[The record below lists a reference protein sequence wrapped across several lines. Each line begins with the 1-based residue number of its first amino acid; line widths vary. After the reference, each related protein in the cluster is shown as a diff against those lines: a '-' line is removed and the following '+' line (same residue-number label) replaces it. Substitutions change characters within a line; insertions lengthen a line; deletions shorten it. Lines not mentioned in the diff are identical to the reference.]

1 VTERTPW
8 EGGYIGINSFGAG
21 GSNVH
26 GLFRCPDN
34 DAATRPAHVAADATR
49 LVAVASR
56 TQSGVEAILA
66 EVLQRPTDVDMQYM
80 IQSGVDDLPAL
91 THPYRGF
98 ALVNSAN
105 SRQTIEVYK
114 RLKLSKSCACQ

>member
-1 VTERTPW
+1 M
-8 EGGYIGINSFGAG
+8 GINSFGAG
-21 GSNVH
+21 GANVH
-26 GLFRCPDN
+26 GLFRSPDN
-34 DAATRPAHVAADATR
+34 DAATRPAHVAATATR

-66 EVLQRPTDVDMQYM
+66 EVLQRSTDVDMQYM
-80 IQSGVDDLPAL
+80 IQSGVDNLPAL